1 MTEKHF
7 AAGQNNVVIAQ
18 SASALFLKVSG
29 SSTARD
35 IFFNLKTF

>member
-1 MTEKHF
+1 M
-7 AAGQNNVVIAQ
+7 AQ

-35 IFFNLKTF
+35 IVFNLKTF